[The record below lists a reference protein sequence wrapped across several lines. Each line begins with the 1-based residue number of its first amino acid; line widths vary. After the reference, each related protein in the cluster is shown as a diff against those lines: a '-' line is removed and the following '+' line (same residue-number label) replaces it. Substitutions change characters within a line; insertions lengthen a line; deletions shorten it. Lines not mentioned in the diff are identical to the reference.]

1 MPLQS
6 SRFSD
11 AYEVYVDYGKGKPIK
26 MNKNEATFI
35 DVEKFLI
42 EQIDQKTMMT
52 NKKFYENKLS
62 NKNVYKHDLIINNEE
77 SLIGKVIR
85 RSNYYQYGQENI
97 SPPLSRN
104 YQSNFTPDSSPRHS
118 SNSSSSTSSSRTEP
132 KIIYDDTWLTNK
144 QYNPRINA
152 FLDYV
157 HDRFNN
163 KTKQLCTERKSTRS
177 SIHEIS
183 PRSTISETIYPIIK
197 EKKLCLHIA
206 VNGVS
211 KSLRGQIPLSN
222 LNINNGDFGD
232 DAGMFVD
239 TRNSCFVG
247 LADGAGG
254 NRSLGI
260 NPADFSQAVLSACRN
275 LLRKHTVHSKQLPA
289 LLLAAMDHVEAS
301 AIRGSSTLCL
311 LALDKQEHTLTSL
324 NIGDSGFVIY
334 RNNEIYRRS
343 TSTMNPNGA
352 GPRQLFSLN
361 DSLGL
366 PCFINENEILR
377 DCSLDTMKVQK
388 GDVIILSSDGLWDV
402 IKTDQLQQII
412 KRNTNNYLQNLA
424 DDLLNQAVEGY
435 IVDSRD
441 DILIIA
447 CRVDEV

>member
-1 MPLQS
+1 
-6 SRFSD
+6 
-11 AYEVYVDYGKGKPIK
+11 
-26 MNKNEATFI
+26 
-35 DVEKFLI
+35 
-42 EQIDQKTMMT
+42 
-52 NKKFYENKLS
+52 
-62 NKNVYKHDLIINNEE
+62 
-77 SLIGKVIR
+77 
-85 RSNYYQYGQENI
+85 
-97 SPPLSRN
+97 
-104 YQSNFTPDSSPRHS
+104 PDSSPRHS

-197 EKKLCLHIA
+197 EKNLCLHIA

-260 NPADFSQAVLSACRN
+260 NPADFSQAVLS
-275 LLRKHTVHSKQLPA
+275 
-289 LLLAAMDHVEAS
+289 
-301 AIRGSSTLCL
+301 
-311 LALDKQEHTLTSL
+311 
-324 NIGDSGFVIY
+324 
-334 RNNEIYRRS
+334 
-343 TSTMNPNGA
+343 
-352 GPRQLFSLN
+352 
-361 DSLGL
+361 
-366 PCFINENEILR
+366 
-377 DCSLDTMKVQK
+377 
-388 GDVIILSSDGLWDV
+388 
-402 IKTDQLQQII
+402 
-412 KRNTNNYLQNLA
+412 
-424 DDLLNQAVEGY
+424 
-435 IVDSRD
+435 
-441 DILIIA
+441 
-447 CRVDEV
+447 